1 MRSNCFIMPITKEI
15 ARLSCLIFC
24 MLVAIGPDI
33 SPLIDMRSAPISF
46 HLLFSTYRIPIAMNS
61 LSPVPQHQLDR
72 SRHAAPQVFERLR
85 EAIITM
91 QLTPG
96 TVLSRA
102 ELALQFGLSQT
113 PIRDALMKLGEE
125 GLVDIFP
132 QHATVVRAV
141 DIAMARQAHFLRR
154 SIELE
159 IVHTLAAAPNPALIA
174 RLRAS
179 IAKQTLLADSEDYS
193 EFVEADQAF
202 HRQMYEAANIPDL
215 WTMVRRHSGH
225 LDRLRALHVPIPG
238 KARAVLRD
246 HAAIVEAI
254 AAGDPVAAQE
264 ALRAH
269 LSNTLSHLDDIRE
282 RFPHYLKD

>member
-1 MRSNCFIMPITKEI
+1 MN
-15 ARLSCLIFC
+15 
-24 MLVAIGPDI
+24 
-33 SPLIDMRSAPISF
+33 SPLLQPQLQR
-46 HLLFSTYRIPIAMNS
+46 
-61 LSPVPQHQLDR
+61 QHQLDR

-159 IVHTLAAAPNPALIA
+159 IVHTLASSPNAALVA
-174 RLRAS
+174 RLKNS
-179 IAKQTLLADSEDYS
+179 IANQTALAESGDYS

-238 KARAVLRD
+238 KTHAVLRD

-254 AAGDPVAAQE
+254 AAGDPAAAQE
-264 ALRAH
+264 ALRMH
-269 LSNTLSHLDDIRE
+269 LSGTLSHLDDIRE

>member
-1 MRSNCFIMPITKEI
+1 MN
-15 ARLSCLIFC
+15 
-24 MLVAIGPDI
+24 
-33 SPLIDMRSAPISF
+33 SPL
-46 HLLFSTYRIPIAMNS
+46 
-61 LSPVPQHQLDR
+61 LSSQPQRPHQLDR

-159 IVHTLAAAPNPALIA
+159 IVHTLASSPNEALVA
-174 RLRAS
+174 RLKNS
-179 IAKQTLLADSEDYS
+179 ISNQTALAESGDYS
-193 EFVEADQAF
+193 AFVEADQAF

-215 WTMVRRHSGH
+215 WAMVRRHSGH

-238 KARAVLRD
+238 KAHAVLRD
-246 HAAIVEAI
+246 HAAIVKAI
-254 AAGDPVAAQE
+254 AAGDPPAAQE
-264 ALRAH
+264 ALRTH
-269 LSNTLSHLDDIRE
+269 LSGTLSHLDEIRE